1 MRILNCILPAMALST
16 VVLVSPSIA
25 TPDAI
30 KIGYIG
36 TLSGPA
42 GSLGEEMLNAFNL
55 ALEHTGGKLGGIPVQ
70 VVTGDDQAKPQ
81 TAVQLARQMI
91 DRDKVDF
98 FSGLLFSHVVDAV
111 NSVVLP
117 AGKIVVASVGGSS
130 AMAGAK
136 CNETFF
142 MVSWNTDT
150 MFEAMGAQLAK
161 DNVAKVAVIATNY
174 QAGWDAV
181 EGLKRGY
188 GNPLA
193 AEILVKLD
201 QSDFGAELS
210 RLKAAAPA
218 AVVTFLPGGSGIA
231 FMRQFHQSGL
241 KSSIKPYAATFQADE
256 TTFKA
261 LGDSAKGLMN
271 AGPWS
276 PYLENDANKTF
287 VNDFKTKYGRN
298 PSILAAMSYDT
309 VLLLDKAVADANGDV
324 GDTPSFRAALK
335 KVNFNSVRGKFS
347 FGNNNFPI
355 QDFYL
360 SRVGDGPEGGLHNEL
375 VATVLKD
382 KADAYHTQ
390 CSMK

>member
-1 MRILNCILPAMALST
+1 MNIVKTLAIALALS
-16 VVLVSPSIA
+16 SAGIAPSYA
-25 TPDAI
+25 APDNI

-42 GSLGEEMLNAFNL
+42 GSLGDEMLNAFKL
-55 ALEHTGGKLGGIPVQ
+55 ALEHTDGKLGGIPVTL
-70 VVTGDDQAKPQ
+70 VTGDDQAKPQ
-81 TAVQLARQMI
+81 TAVQLARQMMQ
-91 DRDKVDF
+91 RDNVDF

-117 AGKIVVASVGGSS
+117 AGKLVVASVGGSS

-136 CNETFF
+136 CNENFF

-150 MFEAMGAQLAK
+150 MFEAIGAKLAA
-161 DNVAKVAVIATNY
+161 DQVGKVAVVATNY

-181 EGLKRGY
+181 EGLKKGY
-188 GNPLA
+188 QKDLA
-193 AEILVKLD
+193 AEVLVKLD

-210 RLKAAAPA
+210 QIRSSGAN
-218 AVVTFLPGGSGIA
+218 AVVVFLPGGSGIA

-241 KSSIKPYAATFQADE
+241 QSSVKPYAATFQADE
-256 TTFKA
+256 TTFNA

-271 AGPWS
+271 AGPWN
-276 PYLENDANKTF
+276 PYLENEANKKF
-287 VNDFKTKYGRN
+287 VNEFKAKYGRN

-309 VLLLDKAVADANGDV
+309 AMLLDKAIKDANGEV
-324 GDTPSFRAALK
+324 GDAAAFRTALK
-335 KVNFNSVRGKFS
+335 NVKFDSIRGTFV

-360 SRVGDGPEGGLHNEL
+360 SRVTDAPGGGLHNEL

-382 KADAYHTQ
+382 KADAHHAE
-390 CSMK
+390 CKLK